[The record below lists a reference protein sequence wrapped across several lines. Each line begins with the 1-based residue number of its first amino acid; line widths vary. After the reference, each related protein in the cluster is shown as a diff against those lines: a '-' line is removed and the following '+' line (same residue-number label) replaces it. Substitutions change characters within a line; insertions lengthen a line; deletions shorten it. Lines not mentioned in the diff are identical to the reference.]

1 MSTKI
6 NENKQMAYQLKGK
19 NLSFEKPLIMAIV
32 NLTPDSF
39 YDGGKYG
46 AVDDVLRDTEEKV
59 NHGAAIIDLGAASSR
74 PGAAEISEAE
84 EWKRLEAPLEKL
96 RKEFPQL
103 FISVDTYRS
112 EIAKKAAE
120 AGADII
126 NDISGSN
133 FDAEMFSTVAALDV
147 AYVLMHMQGTPQTM
161 QLDPKYGDVVYE
173 IKNEFVKK
181 T

>member
-1 MSTKI
+1 
-6 NENKQMAYQLKGK
+6 MAYQLKGK